1 MNVESLQSYKKLNLI
16 TSFYTSTSA
25 SRNAELEK
33 ALIKNIQ
40 SEYIERIHLFIDD
53 DVSLEK
59 LKDEKF
65 ATDKIE
71 IIKICKQPLYSDLV
85 SYANLL
91 VNKLCFIA
99 NSDIWINSVENIR
112 LLNDMKKCEI
122 YALTRYES
130 DMTSPLIDKYQGSH
144 DAFIFHSPIPES
156 IIKHIQFPQNVWG
169 SENVLLYEV
178 NKLKYIIKN
187 PCFQIKIV
195 HEHMS
200 NERNKDRIRIN
211 RGDIDGDGIYKC
223 RSHHIVPSKIELL

>member
-1 MNVESLQSYKKLNLI
+1 MEEKSSSKLHLI
-16 TSFYTSTSA
+16 SSFYTAESS

-33 ALIKNIQ
+33 TLIQNIQ

-53 DVSLEK
+53 EISLNK
-59 LKDEKF
+59 LKDGNF

-91 VNKLCFIA
+91 TNKLCIIA
-99 NSDIWINSVENIR
+99 NSDIWIDSIEDIR
-112 LLNDMKKCEI
+112 LLTDMKKFEL

-130 DMTSPLIDKYQGSH
+130 DMTSPLINKYQGSH

-169 SENVLLYEV
+169 SENVLLYEL
-178 NKLKYIIKN
+178 NKFKYEIKN

-200 NERNKDRIRIN
+200 NERKKDRIRIN
-211 RGDIDGDGIYKC
+211 RGDIDGDGIYSR
-223 RSHHIVPSKIELL
+223 RSLCVAPSKIKLL